1 MKQGFWTKD
10 WFAALAFSVAFVL
23 LAYAVVSDSFSAL
36 ERYTYDLGVRANP
49 RAPSDKV
56 VVIAI
61 DDDSIAK
68 IGRYPWPRLVH
79 AQMLD
84 RLRESGAKVVASA
97 IFFSESQD
105 EPGLAALNDLST
117 YLAQSPLTQMMPG
130 ELDTLGKQVADVEAL
145 RKRVDAAFA
154 ALPRSADP
162 SVPAPPPAP
171 DLKAMRDLNKLWA
184 DLALATRYSGEITAL
199 KEKLETARSRLSADD
214 SLGVAMRGYGANLL
228 PMMFT
233 PGQPQGNPDAALP
246 GYVSRFALTN
256 LHDNVGAVD
265 TGSLPMPVI
274 SADLLPLP
282 DLGEAAAGIGHLLFL
297 LDTDGVVRE
306 EPLAVQYFNELYPSL
321 SLLTAA
327 RALNIKP
334 EEIEVKL
341 GEGVRLG
348 GINLETSPYLQMRTH
363 FYGDVN
369 GRPPFPVYSYYDVR
383 EGKVQK
389 GALKDKIVLIGAT
402 AAGTGDSLATPVSA
416 SMPPVMVLAHSVSS
430 ILQAH
435 YFTEPA
441 WGSFVSLLVLVL
453 AIAYLALLL
462 PALAPA
468 IGFAVTGG
476 LVAVILL
483 TEFYLLSA
491 SAVWVQLTVPALL
504 LVLGHLFMTVKKLRL
519 TEKLRVSSDAEGA
532 ESNKMLG
539 LAFQG
544 QGQLDMA
551 FEKFKRVQPVD
562 DRLLD
567 LLYNLALDFERK
579 RQFNKAESVYEYIG
593 SKNKTFRDVGTKQI
607 RAKKLSETVI
617 LGTGLGAQ
625 TQDGTLIMSGS
636 GEVEKPMLGRYQVE
650 KELGKGAMG
659 VVYLGKD
666 PKIGRMVAI
675 KTMALSGDFASDDG
689 AEVKAR
695 FFREAEAAGNLSH
708 PHIVQ
713 IFDAGE
719 EHDLAYI
726 AMEFIKGHDLV
737 RHTKA
742 ANLLPV
748 KEVLK
753 YVADA
758 ADALDYAHA
767 RNIVHRDIKPAN
779 LMLVADTKTI
789 KVTDFGVARMTD
801 ASKTKTGM
809 VLGTPSYMSPE
820 QLSGKK
826 VDGRSDLFSLGVTA
840 YQLLTGQLPFQAE
853 SMATL
858 MFKIANEPHPAAATL
873 RPDLPGPLGAVI
885 DRALEK
891 DLEKRYARGSELSAD
906 LRAALRVQ

>member
-23 LAYAVVSDSFSAL
+23 LAYAVVPDSFSAL

-61 DDDSIAK
+61 DDDSVAK
-68 IGRYPWPRLVH
+68 IGRFPWPRVVH
-79 AQMLD
+79 AQLLD
-84 RLRESGAKVVASA
+84 RLRESGAKVVATA

-105 EPGLAALNDLST
+105 EPGLEALNDLSS
-117 YLAQSPLTQMMPG
+117 YLAQSPLTQMVPN
-130 ELDTLGKQVADVEAL
+130 ELNSLGKSVADIESL
-145 RKRVDAAFA
+145 RKRLDI
-154 ALPRSADP
+154 ALADLAKSRDP
-162 SVPAPPPAP
+162 SLPAPSPTP

-184 DLALATRYSGEITAL
+184 DLALSARYSGEMAAL
-199 KEKLETARSRLSADD
+199 QEKLEIARSRLSADD
-214 SLGVAMRGYGANLL
+214 SLGIAMKAYGNNLL
-228 PMMFT
+228 PIEFD
-233 PGQPQGNPDAALP
+233 PGSPQGNPDTALP
-246 GYVSRFALTN
+246 GWVSRFALTS
-256 LHDNVGAVD
+256 LHDNVDAIANGL
-265 TGSLPMPVI
+265 LPMQAI
-274 SADLLPLP
+274 SVKLPLSN
-282 DLGEAAAGIGHLLFL
+282 LGEAAAGLGFL
-297 LDTDGVVRE
+297 MSPLDPDGVLRR
-306 EPLAVQYFNELYPSL
+306 EPLAVQYYNELYPSL
-321 SLLTAA
+321 SLMTAA
-327 RALNIKP
+327 RALNLKP
-334 EEIEVKL
+334 EEIEIKL

-348 GINLETSPYLQMRTH
+348 GITIETSTDLEMRTH
-363 FYGDVN
+363 FYGEVN
-369 GRPPFPVYSYYDVR
+369 GRPPFAVYSFYDVR
-383 EGKVQK
+383 EGKIQP
-389 GALKDKIVLIGAT
+389 GALKDKVVLIGAT
-402 AAGTGDSLATPVSA
+402 AKGLGAELVTPVSVKTQ
-416 SMPPVMVLAHSVSS
+416 PVMVLAHSVSS

-435 YFTEPA
+435 YFTEPT
-441 WGSFVSLLVLVL
+441 WGSFVSLLVLVA
-453 AIAYLALLL
+453 AIAYLALVL

-468 IGFAVTGG
+468 IGFAISAG

-504 LVLGHLFMTVKKLRL
+504 LVVGHLFMTVKKLRL
-519 TEKLRVSSDAEGA
+519 TEKLRVSSDAESA

-551 FEKFKRVQPVD
+551 FDKFKRVQPVD

-636 GEVEKPMLGRYQVE
+636 GEIEKPMLGRYQVE

-689 AEVKAR
+689 SDVKAR

-726 AMEFIKGHDLV
+726 AMEFIKGYDLV

-748 KEVLK
+748 KETLK
-753 YVADA
+753 YIADA

-779 LMLVADTKTI
+779 LMLVAETKTI
-789 KVTDFGVARMTD
+789 KVTDFGVARITD

-820 QLSGKK
+820 QLSGMK

-858 MFKIANEPHPAAATL
+858 MFKIANEPQVPIATV
-873 RPDLPGPLGAVI
+873 RSDLPAELNGVI
-885 DRALEK
+885 EK
-891 DLEKRYARGSELSAD
+891 VLQKRYDARYARGGEFARD
-906 LRAALRVQ
+906 LRAVLATLG